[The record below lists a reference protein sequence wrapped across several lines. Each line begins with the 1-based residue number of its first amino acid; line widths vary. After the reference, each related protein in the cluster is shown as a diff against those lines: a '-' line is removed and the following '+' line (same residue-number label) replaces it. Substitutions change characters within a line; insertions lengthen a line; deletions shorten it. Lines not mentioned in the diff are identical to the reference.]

1 MSLGQW
7 LPSSAEYWLE
17 FIAVIYA
24 YAKQDQVKEIY
35 KGDTNLLQ
43 HRNG

>member
-17 FIAVIYA
+17 FIYA
-24 YAKQDQVKEIY
+24 YAKQDLVKEIY
-35 KGDTNLLQ
+35 KGDTNILQ